1 MIEATHASPEALD
14 RFRRRALVVGVV
26 FLLPCIAGWFF
37 SPGQFFHSY
46 LLAYIFWVAIA
57 LGCLAILM
65 LQHVTGGAWGLVI
78 RRLLESA
85 TRTIP
90 LMALLFL
97 PLALG
102 MRVLYVWARP
112 EEVSRGAILQY
123 KSFYLSVPFFWL
135 RAAFYFLV
143 WYTLAR
149 FLNKWSLEQDRA
161 AQPRI
166 ARRLQALSAPGLVLF
181 GLTATFASVDWV
193 MSLEPEWFSTIFG
206 LLFIAG
212 QGLSAMAFVIA
223 AVVILAKQKPLSQ
236 VISPGHLHDLGKLL
250 LAFVMIWAYFAFSQ
264 YLIIW
269 SGNLPEEIA
278 WYLHRLQSGWRLIG
292 LTLVIFHFVAPF
304 SLLLSR
310 AVKREANVILKVAA
324 ALLFVRLIDLYWL
337 IAPEFHRDGVSV
349 SWLDVLLPASLGSI
363 WLGCFVW
370 QLRGRALLPVHDP
383 QFDEALGRII
393 ERAGERPSPAQ

>member
-112 EEVSRGAILQY
+112 EGVSRGAILQY

-143 WYTLAR
+143 WYTLAW

-161 AQPRI
+161 AAQPRI
-166 ARRLQALSAPGLVLF
+166 ARRLEALSAPGLVLF

-269 SGNLPEEIA
+269 SGNLPEEIS
-278 WYLHRLQSGWRLIG
+278 WYARRLGAGWQWVG
-292 LTLVIFHFVAPF
+292 LALVVFHFALPF
-304 SLLLSR
+304 LLLLSR
-310 AVKREANVILKVAA
+310 DFKRRASLLGRLAA
-324 ALLFVRLIDLYWL
+324 AVIVMRLVDLFWL
-337 IAPEFHRDGVSV
+337 IAPGFRPESIGVHWMDLAAPV
-349 SWLDVLLPASLGSI
+349 GLGGIWLAFFAGQLKQRPLLPIGDPNLEQALS
-363 WLGCFVW
+363 
-370 QLRGRALLPVHDP
+370 RGEH
-383 QFDEALGRII
+383 
-393 ERAGERPSPAQ
+393 

>member
-85 TRTIP
+85 TR
-90 LMALLFL
+90 
-97 PLALG
+97 
-102 MRVLYVWARP
+102 RP
-112 EEVSRGAILQY
+112 EEVSREAILQY

-269 SGNLPEEIA
+269 SGNLPEEIS
-278 WYLHRLQSGWRLIG
+278 WYARRLGAGWQWVG
-292 LTLVIFHFVAPF
+292 LALVVFHFALPF
-304 SLLLSR
+304 LLLLSR
-310 AVKREANVILKVAA
+310 DFKRRASLLGRLAA
-324 ALLFVRLIDLYWL
+324 AVIVMRLVDLFWL
-337 IAPEFHRDGVSV
+337 IAPGFRPESIGVHWMDLAAPV
-349 SWLDVLLPASLGSI
+349 GLGGIWLAFFAGQLKQRPLLPIGDPNLEQALS
-363 WLGCFVW
+363 
-370 QLRGRALLPVHDP
+370 RGEH
-383 QFDEALGRII
+383 
-393 ERAGERPSPAQ
+393 

>member
-1 MIEATHASPEALD
+1 MIQAMHASPEALD
-14 RFRRRALVVGVV
+14 RFRWRALVVGVV
-26 FLLPCIAGWFF
+26 FLLPCIAGW
-37 SPGQFFHSY
+37 SSNPGQFFHSY
-46 LLAYIFWVAIA
+46 LLAYIFWVGIA

-65 LQHVTGGAWGLVI
+65 VQHVTGGAWGLVI

-102 MRVLYVWARP
+102 THVLYEWARP
-112 EEVSRGAILQY
+112 EEVSRKAILQH
-123 KSFYLSVPFFWL
+123 KSFYLTVPYFWT
-135 RAAFYFLV
+135 RAVVYFLV
-143 WYTLAR
+143 WYALAW

-161 AQPRI
+161 AAQPRI
-166 ARRLQALSAPGLVLF
+166 ARRLEALSAPGLVLF

-269 SGNLPEEIA
+269 SGNLPEEIS
-278 WYLHRLQSGWRLIG
+278 WYARRLGAGWQWVG
-292 LTLVIFHFVAPF
+292 LALVVFHFALPF
-304 SLLLSR
+304 LLLLSR
-310 AVKREANVILKVAA
+310 DFKRRASLLGRLAA
-324 ALLFVRLIDLYWL
+324 AVIVMRLVDLFWL
-337 IAPEFHRDGVSV
+337 IAPGFRPESIGVHWMDLAAPV
-349 SWLDVLLPASLGSI
+349 GLGGIWLAFFAGQLKQRPLLPIGDPNLEQALS
-363 WLGCFVW
+363 
-370 QLRGRALLPVHDP
+370 RGEH
-383 QFDEALGRII
+383 
-393 ERAGERPSPAQ
+393 

>member
-112 EEVSRGAILQY
+112 EEVSREAILQH
-123 KSFYLSVPFFWL
+123 KSFYLTVPFFWL

-269 SGNLPEEIA
+269 SGNLPEEIS
-278 WYLHRLQSGWRLIG
+278 WYARRLGAGWQWVG
-292 LTLVIFHFVAPF
+292 LALVVFHFALPF
-304 SLLLSR
+304 LLLLSR
-310 AVKREANVILKVAA
+310 DFKRRASLLGRLAA
-324 ALLFVRLIDLYWL
+324 AVIVMRLVDLFWL
-337 IAPEFHRDGVSV
+337 IAPGFRPESIGVHWMDLAAPV
-349 SWLDVLLPASLGSI
+349 GLGGIWLAFFAGQLKQRPLLPIGDPNLEQALS
-363 WLGCFVW
+363 
-370 QLRGRALLPVHDP
+370 RGEH
-383 QFDEALGRII
+383 
-393 ERAGERPSPAQ
+393 

>member
-1 MIEATHASPEALD
+1 MIEAMHASPEALD
-14 RFRRRALVVGVV
+14 RFRWRALVVGVV
-26 FLLPCIAGWFF
+26 FLPPCIAGWFS

-46 LLAYIFWVAIA
+46 LLAYIFWVGIA

-65 LQHVTGGAWGLVI
+65 VQHLTGGAWGLVI

-97 PLALG
+97 PLAFG
-102 MRVLYVWARP
+102 THVLYAWARP
-112 EEVSRGAILQY
+112 EEVSRQAILQH
-123 KSFYLSVPFFWL
+123 KGFYLTVPYFWT
-135 RAAFYFLV
+135 RAVVYFLV
-143 WYTLAR
+143 WYALAW

-161 AQPRI
+161 AAQPRI
-166 ARRLQALSAPGLVLF
+166 ARRLEALSAPGLVLF

-269 SGNLPEEIA
+269 SGNLPEEIS
-278 WYLHRLQSGWRLIG
+278 WYAHRLGAGWQWVG
-292 LTLVIFHFVAPF
+292 LALVVFHFVLPF
-304 SLLLSR
+304 LLLLSR
-310 AVKREANVILKVAA
+310 DLKRRATLLGRLAAVVIVMRLVD
-324 ALLFVRLIDLYWL
+324 LFWL
-337 IAPEFHRDGVSV
+337 IAPGFRPESIGIHWMDLAAPIGLGGI
-349 SWLDVLLPASLGSI
+349 WLAYFASQLKQRPLLPIGDPNLEQALS
-363 WLGCFVW
+363 
-370 QLRGRALLPVHDP
+370 RGEH
-383 QFDEALGRII
+383 
-393 ERAGERPSPAQ
+393 